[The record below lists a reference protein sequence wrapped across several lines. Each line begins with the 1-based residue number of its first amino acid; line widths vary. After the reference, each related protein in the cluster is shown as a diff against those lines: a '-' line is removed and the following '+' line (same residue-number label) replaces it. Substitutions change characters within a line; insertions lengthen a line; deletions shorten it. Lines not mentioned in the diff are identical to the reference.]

1 MNNLLVL
8 FPWFIIALG
17 CWGDEVNDFLNILPK
32 FHIKDNRM
40 ETYYEYTFEVTHD
53 AGSFFMRVISYSKA
67 SAIKMICKAEGCPER
82 AIEYINKS
90 LRVI

>member
-1 MNNLLVL
+1 
-8 FPWFIIALG
+8 
-17 CWGDEVNDFLNILPK
+17 
-32 FHIKDNRM
+32 M

-67 SAIKMICKAEGCPER
+67 SAIKMICKSEGCPER
-82 AIEYINKS
+82 ALEYINKS